1 MGEENKRRIDQLLE
15 TRKATKKAL
24 VIIEKATGSDHMEQ
38 IVEDD
43 TEFQD
48 AH

>member
-24 VIIEKATGSDHMEQ
+24 VIIEKASGSDHMDT
-38 IVEDD
+38 EDD